1 MFYEPWTLCLETLNF
16 SFSLSLRNNFPC
28 WYPMQ
33 MFSFLMR
40 MISSYFGFL
49 SFISFFISIFC
60 FNIFTVNQW
69 AKQLLLNFL
78 FAQSFLLGSVTNL
91 TFSQLWPKNSHKV
104 VNYMWFLNSFL
115 QRKIIYLIVETP
127 EIKFLKHSFC
137 LRLFYTIE
145 FLLTQHKKKKT
156 FQSFIQKRFL

>member
-1 MFYEPWTLCLETLNF
+1 M
-16 SFSLSLRNNFPC
+16 
-28 WYPMQ
+28 
-33 MFSFLMR
+33 
-40 MISSYFGFL
+40 
-49 SFISFFISIFC
+49 
-60 FNIFTVNQW
+60 
-69 AKQLLLNFL
+69 LLNFL

-145 FLLTQHKKKKT
+145 FLLTQHKKKKLFKVLFKKGCSKRLLWIVNT
-156 FQSFIQKRFL
+156 LFWPKNSKLVKVLRRDYFRKKKFQIRLTSTRP